1 MVAEMV
7 KIGWSENARERFR
20 EILEYH
26 DTHNSEYSVKL
37 IKKVQNQ
44 LDLLK
49 KFPQIGRLVPE
60 KNSQNA
66 REVFVDNYRLI
77 YVFLEEKISIVSILH
92 FKQNFK
98 DKFL

>member
-1 MVAEMV
+1 MV
-7 KIGWSENARERFR
+7 KIEWSENARERFR

-26 DTHNSEYSVKL
+26 DTHISEYSVKL

-44 LDLLK
+44 IDLLK
-49 KFPQIGRLVPE
+49 KFPQMGRFVPE
-60 KNSQNA
+60 RNSQNA
-66 REVFVDNYRLI
+66 REVFVYNYRLI
-77 YVFLEEKISIVSILH
+77 YIYLKGKVSIVSILH